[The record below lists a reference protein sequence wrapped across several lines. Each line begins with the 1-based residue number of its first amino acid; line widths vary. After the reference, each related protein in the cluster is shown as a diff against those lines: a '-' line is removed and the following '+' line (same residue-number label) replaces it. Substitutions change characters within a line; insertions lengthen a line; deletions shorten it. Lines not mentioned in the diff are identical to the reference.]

1 VARELIPSKY
11 VQEQSTKIWQR
22 GDLHRAFLENS
33 ACFPVTISLPSWSS
47 KVLLTEFS
55 AVQEE
60 IYSLREQSKKHG
72 FAILHNVVNHRQ
84 LGEQKIPVA
93 VEFENE
99 AIFLRFL
106 RHADEF
112 SEFKLLA
119 EKTLRRFPTLKN
131 WLNRY
136 PFKLMAFSK
145 VWFSLLDVCDYF
157 EQHPRPNLYLRQLDI
172 VGVDTKFIENH
183 KAILTEILDVIL
195 PETARDLTVTGL
207 SNHGFERRYGLRYE
221 LPQIR
226 LRILDK
232 RFAIC
237 GLTDLTLTML
247 EFNQLDLPIDTVFI
261 TENKVNG
268 LAFPHVE
275 NALVIFGLG
284 YAVDLL
290 ANARFLQNVK
300 IYYWGDLDSHGFA
313 ILSRMR
319 GYFPQTESFLMDN
332 ETLMKFENLWVQD
345 PENKAITHEL
355 ANLTAAEQAVFQTLK
370 THHIRLEQER
380 VSYGY
385 LKISLQKQHQIAP

>member
-1 VARELIPSKY
+1 MARELIPSKY

>member
-1 VARELIPSKY
+1 MARELIPSKY
-11 VQEQSTKIWQR
+11 VLEQAAKIWQR

-33 ACFPVTISLPSWSS
+33 ACFPVMISLPSWSS

-55 AVQEE
+55 AVQEA
-60 IYSLREQSKKHG
+60 IYALNEQSKKHG
-72 FAILHNVVNHRQ
+72 FTILHNVVNHRQ

-99 AIFLRFL
+99 TIFLRYV
-106 RHADEF
+106 RHGDEF
-112 SEFKLLA
+112 SEFKTLA
-119 EKTLRRFPTLKN
+119 DKTLQRFPTLKN

-136 PFKLMAFSK
+136 PFKLMNFAT
-145 VWFSLLDVCDYF
+145 VWFSLLAVCDYF
-157 EQHPRPNLYLRQLDI
+157 MQNPRPDVYIRQLDI

-183 KAILTEILDVIL
+183 TAILTEILDVIL
-195 PETARDLTVTGL
+195 PETARDLTVNGL

-232 RFAIC
+232 RLAIC
-237 GLTDLTLTML
+237 GLTDLTLSLL
-247 EFNQLDLPIDTVFI
+247 EFNQLELPINTVFI
-261 TENKVNG
+261 TENKING

-275 NALVIFGLG
+275 NAIVIFRLG

-290 ANARFLQNVK
+290 VNARILQGVK

-319 GYFPQTESFLMDN
+319 GYFPQTQSFLMDN
-332 ETLMKFENLWVQD
+332 ETLIKFENLWTEE
-345 PENKAITHEL
+345 PENKAITHKL
-355 ANLTAAEQAVFQTLK
+355 ANLTVAEQAVFQTLK
-370 THHIRLEQER
+370 THRIRLEQER

-385 LKISLQKQHQIAP
+385 LKINLQKLRQTAP

>member
-1 VARELIPSKY
+1 MARELISPKY
-11 VQEQSTKIWQR
+11 VQEQATKIWQR

-55 AVQEE
+55 VVQEA
-60 IYSLREQSKKHG
+60 IYSLREQSQKHG
-72 FAILHNVVNHRQ
+72 FTILHNVVNHRQ

-99 AIFLRFL
+99 TIFLRYL
-106 RHADEF
+106 RHGDGF
-112 SEFKLLA
+112 SEFKTLA
-119 EKTLRRFPTLKN
+119 EKTLQRFPTLKN
-131 WLNRY
+131 WLHRY
-136 PFKLMAFSK
+136 PFKLMNFSN

-172 VGVDTKFIENH
+172 VGVDTKFIEQH

-195 PETARDLTVTGL
+195 PETARDLAVTGL

-226 LRILDK
+226 LRIVDK
-232 RFAIC
+232 RLAIC
-237 GLTDLTLTML
+237 GMTDLTLNLL
-247 EFNQLDLPIDTVFI
+247 EFNRLELPINTVFI

-290 ANARFLQNVK
+290 ANARLLQNVK
-300 IYYWGDLDSHGFA
+300 ICYWGDLDSHGFA

-332 ETLMKFENLWVQD
+332 ETLMKFEDLWVEEPQ
-345 PENKAITHEL
+345 NKAVTHEL
-355 ANLTAAEQAVFQTLK
+355 TNLTASEQLVFQMLK
-370 THHIRLEQER
+370 TNHIRLEQER
-380 VSYGY
+380 LSYSY
-385 LKISLQKQHQIAP
+385 LEINLQKQHQISS